1 MDLWTE
7 DPNYLSNKEVHLI
20 FHEDVNL
27 ILEFLLCLL
36 LAKTWAMG
44 ASIRG
49 GFKGLSIRVKQKMG
63 FLEANQREDIS
74 FQLLVALKARQFRQD
89 FKK

>member
-1 MDLWTE
+1 MSLSEKMAWEDEEFSHLWTE

-20 FHEDVNL
+20 FYEDVNL

-44 ASIRG
+44 ASIRV
-49 GFKGLSIRVKQKMG
+49 F
-63 FLEANQREDIS
+63 F
-74 FQLLVALKARQFRQD
+74 
-89 FKK
+89 